1 MPKERRLIFDVKDN
15 KEMMKKAIKG
25 AFFAVASIL
34 IINYLIF
41 CIEDDSLL
49 ARTAIFTPYSQGS
62 IFNEV
67 LGLWAVSFTPI
78 SSFSLIVPEWMEDF
92 YIYLAPAIVAGFLIS
107 LNVKS
112 VKWALVGGIFFIV
125 WAIVLSM
132 IFILVLPWF
141 GIVDPASINASLISA
156 YSDVYTSFNG
166 FYLTLI
172 NLTNSIF
179 LGWTIAGSIELAGVS
194 TVIAL
199 PLALLFNVLQSLFS
213 K

>member
-1 MPKERRLIFDVKDN
+1 MPREPRLIFDVKDN
-15 KEMMKKAIKG
+15 KEMLKKAIKG
-25 AFFAVASIL
+25 AFFGVCSIL

-41 CIEDDSLL
+41 CLEDESLL
-49 ARTAIFTPYSQGS
+49 ARTTIFTSYSQGS
-62 IFNEV
+62 IYNEV

-78 SSFSLIVPEWMEDF
+78 SSLSVIVPDWFENF
-92 YIYLAPAIVAGFLIS
+92 YIYLASPIIAGFFIA

-125 WAIVLSM
+125 WSVLLSM
-132 IFILVLPWF
+132 VFILILPWF

-156 YSDVYTSFNG
+156 FSDVYNSFNA
-166 FYLTLI
+166 FYLSLVSI
-172 NLTNSIF
+172 TNSVF
-179 LGWTIAGSIELAGVS
+179 LGWSIAGSIELAGVA

-199 PLALLFNVLQSLFS
+199 PLSLLFGVLQALFS